1 MKISKEWGFVSV
13 QIDYNPYYVEQLK
26 LLGGKWQAKEKI
38 WHLPPSR
45 YEEVVELFQ
54 RNDNR
59 GMVHS
64 RDNNENIHSVMD
76 DLKRLGYS
84 PKTIKSYT
92 NHLKAFLAYS
102 DGVCDLTSINSY
114 LLYLLEVKKTSHSY
128 CNQAVNAIKIYA
140 RKFSNIE
147 ETEVIKLQRP
157 KKEKKLP
164 KVMSQSE
171 VKRLLEVT
179 INEKHKTA
187 LMLAYSCGLRVS
199 EVATM
204 PIKNIDSERMVV
216 IVHQGKGR
224 KDRITLLSEKMLEQ
238 LRTYYKEYRPK
249 EWLFENPA
257 KDGPISIR
265 TMQQVF
271 RNSAAKA
278 DVRKEATF
286 HSLRHSFATHLL
298 ENGTDL
304 RFIQELL
311 GHSSSR
317 TTEIYTH
324 VSRASLNR
332 ITNPLDQL

>member
-1 MKISKEWGFVSV
+1 MEIRKEWGFVSV

-26 LLGGKWQAKEKI
+26 LLGGKWLAKEKV
-38 WHLPPSR
+38 WHLPPIQ
-45 YEEVVELFQ
+45 YEAVMELFQ
-54 RNDNR
+54 RNKNGLAEQTKDDL
-59 GMVHS
+59 MKI
-64 RDNNENIHSVMD
+64 NEIMD

-84 PKTIKSYT
+84 SETIKSYS

-102 DGVCDLTSINSY
+102 EGACDLTSINSY
-114 LLYLLEVKKTSHSY
+114 LLYLLENKQTSHSY

-164 KVMSQSE
+164 KVMSQNE

-179 INEKHKTA
+179 INEKHKTV

-204 PIKNIDSERMVV
+204 PVANIDSERMVV

-224 KDRITLLSEKMLEQ
+224 KDRITLLSEKMLKQ
-238 LRTYYKEYRPK
+238 LRVYYKEYRPK
-249 EWLFENPA
+249 VWLFENPD
-257 KDGPISIR
+257 KDGPITGR
-265 TMQQVF
+265 TLQRVF
-271 RNSAAKA
+271 NASVAKA
-278 DVRKEATF
+278 GIQKSVTF

-298 ENGTDL
+298 ESGVHL
-304 RFIQELL
+304 RYIQELL
-311 GHSSSR
+311 GHSSSK

-324 VSRASLNR
+324 VSVKSIMN
-332 ITNPLDQL
+332 IKNPLDQL